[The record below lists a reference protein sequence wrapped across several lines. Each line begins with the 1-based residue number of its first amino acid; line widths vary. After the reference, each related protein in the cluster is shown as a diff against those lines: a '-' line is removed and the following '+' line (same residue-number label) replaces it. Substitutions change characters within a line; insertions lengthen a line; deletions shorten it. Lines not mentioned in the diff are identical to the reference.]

1 MMMHTRISNAA
12 TLFVLAFALIA
23 SPALAKEH
31 ENPGNGNGNGGGRD
45 VHNGGGRDVRGAPAP
60 IIGGAASLPVL
71 AVGYGVY
78 WLVKRR
84 RKPNV

>member
-1 MMMHTRISNAA
+1 MIK
-12 TLFVLAFALIA
+12 FVLAFALIA

-45 VHNGGGRDVRGAPAP
+45 VHGAPGP
-60 IIGGAASLPVL
+60 IAGAGLPVL
-71 AVGYGVY
+71 AIGYGVY

-84 RKPNV
+84 RKANP

>member
-1 MMMHTRISNAA
+1 MIK
-12 TLFVLAFALIA
+12 FVLAFALIA

-45 VHNGGGRDVRGAPAP
+45 VHGAPGP
-60 IIGGAASLPVL
+60 IAGAGLPVL
-71 AVGYGVY
+71 AIGYGVY